1 MPALKPETLCT
12 QWRVAAAVKRGCQ
25 LGRMSW
31 RGWRLDTLCVPDGG
45 DTVYE
50 VEGDGVGGR
59 GHGLWREGFV
69 RREGKLLWWWRQK
82 KQQVEVEG

>member
-1 MPALKPETLCT
+1 
-12 QWRVAAAVKRGCQ
+12 
-25 LGRMSW
+25 MSW

-69 RREGKLLWWWRQK
+69 RREGNYHDGGEIIRRSNKWRWRDD
-82 KQQVEVEG
+82 VEFSPSKITTTTHSLYS